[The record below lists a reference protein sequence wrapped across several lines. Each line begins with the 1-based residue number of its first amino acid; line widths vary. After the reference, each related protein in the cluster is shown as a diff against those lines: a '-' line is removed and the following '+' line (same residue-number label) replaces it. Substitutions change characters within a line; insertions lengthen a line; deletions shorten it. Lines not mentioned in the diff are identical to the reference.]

1 MDTAETERLCEREA
15 ESGVEQETEEEEALL
30 EPEAEPELEPVPEVS
45 SDDSDVH
52 SQNWREPEQRRGG
65 GEDKGLEHHDHIKTV
80 TVFCC

>member
-1 MDTAETERLCEREA
+1 M
-15 ESGVEQETEEEEALL
+15 EQETEEEEALL

-52 SQNWREPEQRRGG
+52 SQNWREPEWRRGG
-65 GEDKGLEHHDHIKTV
+65 GEDEGPEPHDHVKMV

>member
-1 MDTAETERLCEREA
+1 M
-15 ESGVEQETEEEEALL
+15 EQEAEEEEALL

-52 SQNWREPEQRRGG
+52 SQNWRGPERKRGG
-65 GEDKGLEHHDHIKTV
+65 GEDEGQEHHGHIKIV